1 MLVAAK
7 MVETAP
13 PQVEIRSESD
23 CVMARKVVRAAAT
36 ELGFGITDVT
46 RIVTAVSELA
56 RNIFVYAKSGV
67 MRWRALDPDPYP
79 GIEIV
84 FTDQGPGIA
93 DLDLAMQ
100 KGYSSGTGLG
110 MGLPGVRNLMDDMV
124 VETEVGRGTTVRIK
138 KWLRRT

>member
-1 MLVAAK
+1 
-7 MVETAP
+7 
-13 PQVEIRSESD
+13 
-23 CVMARKVVRAAAT
+23 MARKVVRAAAT